1 MKPSN
6 FKKKKLSGY
15 LSDEFFF
22 NINKNKK
29 LKNTNILFLNLFKKF
44 QMGFKISCVKVDK
57 KYRKK
62 LKKKYTFQLNYIPS
76 NKKFRFFLKN
86 LFLIINKIQDRKI
99 STKILNTLNNL
110 VFNFKQSELF
120 RIKTLTLKSLSLK
133 KQ

>member
-1 MKPSN
+1 
-6 FKKKKLSGY
+6 
-15 LSDEFFF
+15 
-22 NINKNKK
+22 
-29 LKNTNILFLNLFKKF
+29 
-44 QMGFKISCVKVDK
+44 MGFKISCVKVDK